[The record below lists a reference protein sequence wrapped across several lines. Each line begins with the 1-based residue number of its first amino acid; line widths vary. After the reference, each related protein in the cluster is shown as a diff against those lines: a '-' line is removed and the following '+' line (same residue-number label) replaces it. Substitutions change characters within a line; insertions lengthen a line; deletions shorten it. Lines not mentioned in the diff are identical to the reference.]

1 MSNYFSWIGIFLIIS
16 WSASLFFFR
25 SKLVK
30 KKGIFVRIENK
41 IKYRREIKGTLL
53 VLGITFVCLG
63 QIVTYPRIEGIFWL
77 FGSPLLL
84 GLIILLTV
92 GPSIIQ
98 RKINKITKNKDGKG
112 FEIFYK
118 YLWIIPG
125 YFGLCGIIAET
136 FFKNTSIYYF
146 FNSII
151 EKLPKDS
158 FILFVLPTV
167 IAILHLIVTI
177 FNFVQNKRSNL

>member
-1 MSNYFSWIGIFLIIS
+1 MSNYFGWLGIFFLIS
-16 WSASLFFFR
+16 WVLSLYFFR
-25 SKLVK
+25 SKLVRK
-30 KKGIFVRIENK
+30 KKKFIRIENN

-53 VLGITFVCLG
+53 VLGIIFICLR
-63 QIVTYPRIEGIFWL
+63 QIVTYPEHEAIVWM

-98 RKINKITKNKDGKG
+98 RKINKITKNKDGDG

-125 YFGLCGIIAET
+125 YFALFVVTVNEY
-136 FFKNTSIYYF
+136 FKDTSINYF
-146 FNSII
+146 INSTT
-151 EKLPKDS
+151 EALPKETA
-158 FILFVLPTV
+158 ILFVFPLIV
-167 IAILHLIVTI
+167 AVLHLIVTI
-177 FNFVQNKRSNL
+177 YSFFADR